1 MEQDKK
7 ITDEQNS
14 KDQIANLDDTIEFLK
29 KFASKKKDP
38 EPPVEPEIAVPD
50 V

>member
-1 MEQDKK
+1 M
-7 ITDEQNS
+7 
-14 KDQIANLDDTIEFLK
+14 ANLDDTIEFLK

-38 EPPVEPEIAVPD
+38 EPPAEPEIPISD